1 MGYEVAS
8 PPRQAMMQ
16 IDLKNSLTDTLCLI
30 FKGEC
35 FSRNLVPS
43 PIGKKKGQPIQKNK
57 EIKDI
62 G

>member
-1 MGYEVAS
+1 
-8 PPRQAMMQ
+8 MMQ

>member
-35 FSRNLVPS
+35 FSKNLVPS
-43 PIGKKKGQPIQKNK
+43 PIGKKKRTINSK
-57 EIKDI
+57 E
-62 G
+62 